1 MKNIL
6 YIKASS
12 KPDDISTSKIVSKKF
27 IEVLTQNQ
35 ENYNITELDL
45 YSAGIPEPNYK
56 CFESRA
62 TLVTGE
68 KYEKLD
74 KATKDIVDK
83 MNSLSDQF
91 LQADIIIIASPM
103 WSLSFPSV
111 LKRYL
116 DCIILNNKLIFI
128 DDKNVKGLLNYKDRT
143 MIYIQSSGG
152 DYPNLMQSMFNP
164 GISYIESIFKFLGIN
179 TFKKLLIEGTEMSDI
194 GKEKAIEKGLEDI
207 EVLAKK
213 IK

>member
-12 KPDDISTSKIVSKKF
+12 KPDDVSTSKIVSKKF
-27 IEVLTQNQ
+27 IEHLVRNQ
-35 ENYNITELDL
+35 EDYSITELDL
-45 YSAGIPEPNYK
+45 YNSNIPEPNYK
-56 CFESRA
+56 CFDSRA

-74 KATKDIVDK
+74 KKTKDMVDR
-83 MNSLSDQF
+83 MNSLCDEF

-103 WSLSFPSV
+103 WSLSFPSI

-128 DDKNVKGLLNYKDRT
+128 DDKNIKGLLNDKDRT
-143 MIYIQSSGG
+143 MVYIQSSGG

-164 GISYIESIFKFLGIN
+164 GISYIESIFKFLGISN
-179 TFKKLLIEGTEMSDI
+179 FKKILVEGTEMNDI
-194 GKEKAIEKGLEDI
+194 GKEKAIQKGLDD
-207 EVLAKK
+207 VQNLVKK
-213 IK
+213 IR